1 MTPSP
6 RPRPTTQ
13 VQNVVKILG
22 LRFGTKY
29 TAENI
34 KTLCYGHLMIM
45 TDQDHDGYRKRR
57 PYDRAAAHATSRCR
71 PRDGVAAPSTRR
83 APSTHRSRFLEMP
96 SPRRPPPRAVDAP
109 RAAPTQVPH
118 QGLTDQLP
126 PPLLALAPRDSRL
139 PAVLHHAHRQGD
151 VEQQKR
157 PLEDVLHCIDTA
169 SVDTSRVD
177 ACPTQVPEYEAWKD
191 SIGSNASKFSV
202 KYYKGLGTSTAAEAR
217 DYFSDLATHQL
228 DFDLLR
234 EGDGDLVDMAFS
246 KKRVEDRKTWLRSL
260 EPGAFVDYGVD
271 ALAYKVSD
279 SASFPNV
286 SELQVASTASSRCR
300 TAPTPST

>member
-1 MTPSP
+1 M
-6 RPRPTTQ
+6 
-13 VQNVVKILG
+13 
-22 LRFGTKY
+22 
-29 TAENI
+29 
-34 KTLCYGHLMIM
+34 
-45 TDQDHDGYRKRR
+45 
-57 PYDRAAAHATSRCR
+57 
-71 PRDGVAAPSTRR
+71 
-83 APSTHRSRFLEMP
+83 
-96 SPRRPPPRAVDAP
+96 
-109 RAAPTQVPH
+109 
-118 QGLTDQLP
+118 
-126 PPLLALAPRDSRL
+126 
-139 PAVLHHAHRQGD
+139 LHHAHRQGYL
-151 VEQQKR
+151 EQQKR

-169 SVDTSRVD
+169 SVNTSHRD
-177 ACPTQVPEYEAWKD
+177 ICTTQVPEYEAWKD

-300 TAPTPST
+300 TASTPST

>member
-1 MTPSP
+1 M
-6 RPRPTTQ
+6 RHR
-13 VQNVVKILG
+13 
-22 LRFGTKY
+22 
-29 TAENI
+29 
-34 KTLCYGHLMIM
+34 
-45 TDQDHDGYRKRR
+45 
-57 PYDRAAAHATSRCR
+57 HA
-71 PRDGVAAPSTRR
+71 
-83 APSTHRSRFLEMP
+83 
-96 SPRRPPPRAVDAP
+96 
-109 RAAPTQVPH
+109 QVPH

-151 VEQQKR
+151 VQQQKR
-157 PLEDVLHCIDTA
+157 TLEDVLHCIDAA

-177 ACPTQVPEYEAWKD
+177 SCPTQVPEYEAWKD

-300 TAPTPST
+300 TASTPST

>member
-1 MTPSP
+1 MVSFSML
-6 RPRPTTQ
+6 RPMSHR
-13 VQNVVKILG
+13 
-22 LRFGTKY
+22 
-29 TAENI
+29 
-34 KTLCYGHLMIM
+34 
-45 TDQDHDGYRKRR
+45 
-57 PYDRAAAHATSRCR
+57 HA
-71 PRDGVAAPSTRR
+71 
-83 APSTHRSRFLEMP
+83 
-96 SPRRPPPRAVDAP
+96 
-109 RAAPTQVPH
+109 QVPH

-151 VEQQKR
+151 LQFEEG

-169 SVDTSRVD
+169 SIDTSRVD
-177 ACPTQVPEYEAWKD
+177 PCPTQVPEYEAWKD

-300 TAPTPST
+300 TASTPST

>member
-1 MTPSP
+1 MS
-6 RPRPTTQ
+6 
-13 VQNVVKILG
+13 
-22 LRFGTKY
+22 
-29 TAENI
+29 
-34 KTLCYGHLMIM
+34 
-45 TDQDHDGYRKRR
+45 
-57 PYDRAAAHATSRCR
+57 TSS
-71 PRDGVAAPSTRR
+71 GAS
-83 APSTHRSRFLEMP
+83 M
-96 SPRRPPPRAVDAP
+96 P

-118 QGLTDQLP
+118 QGPAHQLP
-126 PPLLALAPRDSRL
+126 PPLLALFTGNSGL

-151 VEQQKR
+151 VQFEEG
-157 PLEDVLHCIDTA
+157 PLEDVLHRFLAA
-169 SVDTSRVD
+169 SVFDTCD
-177 ACPTQVPEYEAWKD
+177 MCPTQVPEYEAWKD

-271 ALAYKVSD
+271 ALAYKDFVR
-279 SASFPNV
+279 
-286 SELQVASTASSRCR
+286 SRR
-300 TAPTPST
+300 PVV

>member
-1 MTPSP
+1 
-6 RPRPTTQ
+6 
-13 VQNVVKILG
+13 
-22 LRFGTKY
+22 
-29 TAENI
+29 
-34 KTLCYGHLMIM
+34 
-45 TDQDHDGYRKRR
+45 
-57 PYDRAAAHATSRCR
+57 
-71 PRDGVAAPSTRR
+71 
-83 APSTHRSRFLEMP
+83 
-96 SPRRPPPRAVDAP
+96 
-109 RAAPTQVPH
+109 
-118 QGLTDQLP
+118 
-126 PPLLALAPRDSRL
+126 
-139 PAVLHHAHRQGD
+139 VLHHAHRQGD

-169 SVDTSRVD
+169 SVDTCHRRD
-177 ACPTQVPEYEAWKD
+177 TRTTQVPEYEAWKD

-271 ALAYKVSD
+271 ALAYKASD

-300 TAPTPST
+300 TASTPST

>member
-1 MTPSP
+1 MGGFFFDFEAVRDAGVTATRRSHIKGLLINCLHHFWPSLLEIPGFLRCFITPIVKATSNSKKGPSKTFFTVSLRRPSMTPSP
-6 RPRPTTQ
+6 R
-13 VQNVVKILG
+13 
-22 LRFGTKY
+22 
-29 TAENI
+29 
-34 KTLCYGHLMIM
+34 H
-45 TDQDHDGYRKRR
+45 
-57 PYDRAAAHATSRCR
+57 S
-71 PRDGVAAPSTRR
+71 
-83 APSTHRSRFLEMP
+83 
-96 SPRRPPPRAVDAP
+96 
-109 RAAPTQVPH
+109 
-118 QGLTDQLP
+118 
-126 PPLLALAPRDSRL
+126 
-139 PAVLHHAHRQGD
+139 
-151 VEQQKR
+151 
-157 PLEDVLHCIDTA
+157 
-169 SVDTSRVD
+169 
-177 ACPTQVPEYEAWKD
+177 CPTQVPEYEAWKD

-300 TAPTPST
+300 TASTPST

>member
-1 MTPSP
+1 MTPSSQP
-6 RPRPTTQ
+6 NT
-13 VQNVVKILG
+13 
-22 LRFGTKY
+22 
-29 TAENI
+29 
-34 KTLCYGHLMIM
+34 
-45 TDQDHDGYRKRR
+45 
-57 PYDRAAAHATSRCR
+57 
-71 PRDGVAAPSTRR
+71 
-83 APSTHRSRFLEMP
+83 
-96 SPRRPPPRAVDAP
+96 
-109 RAAPTQVPH
+109 
-118 QGLTDQLP
+118 
-126 PPLLALAPRDSRL
+126 
-139 PAVLHHAHRQGD
+139 
-151 VEQQKR
+151 
-157 PLEDVLHCIDTA
+157 
-169 SVDTSRVD
+169 
-177 ACPTQVPEYEAWKD
+177 TQVPEYEAWKD

-300 TAPTPST
+300 TASTPST